1 MQEGNNIN
9 SHNQTGV
16 VRKRLF
22 LDKNLLIIY
31 SITLTAIL
39 SVSSLSP
46 AFPRIIIELGIS
58 KQSVGLLITVFTFP
72 GIILTPVLGI
82 LADRYGRK
90 RILIPSLLLFGIA
103 GGACGLV
110 HDFESLLFLRFIQ
123 GIGAAS
129 LGSLNFTIIGDL
141 FSGKER
147 TAAMGYNASVLS
159 IGTASYPA
167 IGGVLA
173 AISWNYPFFLALLGI
188 PVGILVLFG
197 LNNPEPKNK
206 SHLKEYLKN
215 LWISLNN
222 RQVAVLFAANL
233 ATFIILYGSYLTY
246 FSLMVSNKFET
257 TSIEIGLLMSSMSLF
272 TALTSSQLGRLSAKF
287 GEKLLI
293 RISFIMFAIALLVM
307 PFINILWMYI
317 FPLMI
322 YGIGMGINIPCVIS
336 MITALAPMEYRAG
349 VMSAGG
355 MVLRVGQT
363 LGPLII
369 GLAFTIGGINL
380 TFILGMALG
389 IIMFL
394 VLTLFL
400 D

>member
-1 MQEGNNIN
+1 MI
-9 SHNQTGV
+9 
-16 VRKRLF
+16 RKRLF
-22 LDKNLLIIY
+22 LDRNLLIIF

-39 SVSSLSP
+39 SVSSLTP
-46 AFPRIIIELGIS
+46 AFPWIIKELGIS
-58 KQSVGLLITVFTFP
+58 TQSIGLLITVFTLP
-72 GIILTPVLGI
+72 GIILTPVLGVF
-82 LADRYGRK
+82 ADQYGRK
-90 RILIPSLLLFGIA
+90 KILIPSLLLFGIA

-110 HDFESLLFLRFIQ
+110 RDFEMLLLLRFIQ

-129 LGSLNFTIIGDL
+129 LGSLNFTLIGDL

-147 TAAMGYNASVLS
+147 TAAMGYNSSVLS

-167 IGGVLA
+167 IGGLLA
-173 AISWNYPFFLALLGI
+173 AIAWNYPFFLALLGI
-188 PVGILVLFG
+188 PVGFLVLFG

-206 SHLKEYLKN
+206 SNLKDYLRN

-222 RQVAVLFAANL
+222 RKVALLFAANL
-233 ATFIILYGSYLTY
+233 VTFIILYGSYLTF

-257 TSIEIGLLMSSMSLF
+257 TPKEIGLIMSSMSIF

-293 RISFIMFAIALLVM
+293 RISFVMFAIALSIM
-307 PFINILWMYI
+307 PSIDRLWMYV

-322 YGIGMGINIPCVIS
+322 YGIGMGFNVPCVIS
-336 MITALAPMEYRAG
+336 MITALAPLEYRAG

-355 MVLRVGQT
+355 MVLRMGQT

-380 TFILGMALG
+380 TFFTGMSFG